1 MICPVALQ
9 NATITPCLRYNG
21 RNFCIHKM
29 NVFCPE
35 LLLISMSY
43 ITDTAFFWERTPSVF
58 YQSAVIVLEVR
69 EQWHSL
75 ALILMAVRAT
85 EK

>member
-1 MICPVALQ
+1 MICPVALP
-9 NATITPCLRYNG
+9 NATITPCLGYN
-21 RNFCIHKM
+21 RENFYIHKM

-58 YQSAVIVLEVR
+58 YQSAVIILEIR
-69 EQWHSL
+69 
-75 ALILMAVRAT
+75 
-85 EK
+85 